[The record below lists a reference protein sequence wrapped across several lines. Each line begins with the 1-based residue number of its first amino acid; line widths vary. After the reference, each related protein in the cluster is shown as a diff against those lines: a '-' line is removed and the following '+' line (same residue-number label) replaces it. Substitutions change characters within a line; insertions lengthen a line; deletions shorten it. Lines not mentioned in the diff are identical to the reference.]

1 MKKTLSIILALV
13 IAISCMAVAGTTTAF
28 AETTTENITAIPTYK
43 TTSAFTQDVNMGKAT
58 LQATTT
64 ANEWSKTYSFTVS
77 DDAYV
82 LISYAYGKLADY
94 SWNHDAYFD
103 IYRDVLCTNKLDV
116 QTSVNNDRA
125 FFAKVAKGTYFIKTS
140 TNFDEE
146 DTFYLFLGKM
156 SKYTKFS
163 SLKYVKT
170 NANRTVT
177 YQLNTIDECQSVKAH
192 KTNYGFTGGFT
203 TRVCGNPVTLN
214 SKKQFNITYTDVDL
228 TSRDRNSYL
237 SVNYYDV
244 NGFEFDAYGL
254 CLNKYTAFV
263 AGVKNKTYTGKAVR
277 QSGLTVKAGYDPA
290 SYTLSY
296 KNNTKV
302 GTATMTITG
311 KGQTIGSVTK
321 TFRIN
326 PASIA
331 KASASVKGKTAT
343 IKWTKSKGA
352 KTYVVQKK
360 VGKTWKT
367 VKKTTGTSYKTSVPK
382 GKTYFRVYGTAT
394 VNKVAYNSAVKSV
407 TVNRKK

>member
-13 IAISCMAVAGTTTAF
+13 IAISCMAVAGTSTAF

-43 TTSAFTQDVNMGKAT
+43 TTSAFTQDVNLGKAT

-64 ANEWSKTYSFTVS
+64 ANDWSKTYSFTVS
-77 DDAYV
+77 DDAYI

-94 SWNHDAYFD
+94 SWTHDASFE

-116 QTSVNNDRA
+116 QTSENNDRA

-140 TNFDEE
+140 TNYDKE

-156 SKYTKFS
+156 SKTTKFGT
-163 SLKYVKT
+163 LKYVKT

-177 YQLNTIDECQSVKAH
+177 YQLNTIDECQSIKAH
-192 KTNYGFTGGFT
+192 TTNYGFTGGIT
-203 TRVCGNPVTLN
+203 TRVCGNPVTLD
-214 SKKQFNITYTDVDL
+214 SKKQFNITYTNNDK
-228 TSRDRNSYL
+228 NAYL
-237 SVNYYDV
+237 SVNFYDV
-244 NGFEFDAYGL
+244 NGYEFDAYGL
-254 CLNKYTAFV
+254 CLNKYTATV
-263 AGVKNKTYTGKAVR
+263 EGVKNKTYTGKAVR

-290 SYTLSY
+290 SYILSY

-302 GTATMTITG
+302 GTATMTVTG

-321 TFRIN
+321 TFKIN

-331 KASASVKGKTAT
+331 KASASVKGKKTT
-343 IKWTKSKGA
+343 IKWTKSNGA

-360 VGKTWKT
+360 VGKAWKT

>member
-13 IAISCMAVAGTTTAF
+13 IAISCMAVAGTSTAF

-43 TTSAFTQDVNMGKAT
+43 TTSAFTQDVNLGKAT

-64 ANEWSKTYSFTVS
+64 ANDWSKTYSFTVS
-77 DDAYV
+77 DDAYI

-94 SWNHDAYFD
+94 SWKHDASFE

-116 QTSVNNDRA
+116 QTSENNDRA

-140 TNFDEE
+140 TNYDKE

-156 SKYTKFS
+156 SKTTKFGT
-163 SLKYVKT
+163 LKYVKT

-192 KTNYGFTGGFT
+192 KTNYGFTGGLT
-203 TRVCGNPVTLN
+203 TRVCGNPVTLD
-214 SKKQFNITYTDVDL
+214 SKKQFNITYTNNDKDA
-228 TSRDRNSYL
+228 YL
-237 SVNYYDV
+237 SVNFYDV

-254 CLNKYTAFV
+254 CLNKYTATV
-263 AGVKNKTYTGKAVR
+263 EGVKNKTYTGKAVR

-290 SYTLSY
+290 SYILSY

-302 GTATMTITG
+302 GTATMTVTG

-331 KASASVKGKTAT
+331 KASASVKGKKAT
-343 IKWTKSKGA
+343 IKWTKSNGA

-360 VGKTWKT
+360 VGKAWKT

>member
-1 MKKTLSIILALV
+1 MKRTLSIILALV

-28 AETTTENITAIPTYK
+28 AGTTTKNITAIPTYK

-58 LQATTT
+58 LQEKTT
-64 ANEWSKTYSFTVS
+64 ANDWSKTYSFTVN
-77 DDAYV
+77 DDAYM
-82 LISYAYGKLADY
+82 LITYAYGKLADY
-94 SWNHDAYFD
+94 SWGEDHFA
-103 IYRDVLCTNKLDV
+103 IYRDVLCTNKLEV
-116 QTSVNNDRA
+116 QTSDNNERA
-125 FFAKVAKGTYFIKTS
+125 FFVKVSKGTYYIKTS
-140 TNFDEE
+140 TSYDEE

-156 SKYTKFS
+156 SKTTKFGT
-163 SLKYVKT
+163 LKYVKT

-177 YQLNTIDECQSVKAH
+177 YQLNTLDECQSIKAH

-203 TRVCGNPVTLN
+203 TRVCGNPVTLD
-214 SKKQFNITYTDVDL
+214 SKKQFSITYTNNDKDA
-228 TSRDRNSYL
+228 YL
-237 SVNYYDV
+237 SVNFYDV
-244 NGFEFDAYGL
+244 NGYEFDAYGL
-254 CLNKYTAFV
+254 CLNKYTATV
-263 AGVKNKTYTGKAVR
+263 EGIKNKTYTGKAVR

-290 SYTLSY
+290 SYILSY

-321 TFRIN
+321 AFRIN

-331 KASASVKGKTAT
+331 KASASVKGKKAT
-343 IKWTKSKGA
+343 IKWTKSNGA

-360 VGKTWKT
+360 VGKAWKT

>member
-13 IAISCMAVAGTTTAF
+13 IAISCMAVAGSTTAF
-28 AETTTENITAIPTYK
+28 AATTENITAIPIYK

-64 ANEWSKTYSFTVS
+64 ANDWSKTYSFTLN

-94 SWNHDAYFD
+94 SWTHDASFE

-116 QTSVNNDRA
+116 QTSENNDRT

-140 TNFDEE
+140 TNFDET

-156 SKYTKFS
+156 SKATKFC

-203 TRVCGNPVTLN
+203 TRVCGNPVTLD

-228 TSRDRNSYL
+228 TSNDRNSYL

-254 CLNKYTAFV
+254 CLNKYTATV
-263 AGVKNKTYTGKAVR
+263 EGVKNKTYTGKAVK

-290 SYTLSY
+290 SYILSY

-321 TFRIN
+321 TFKIN
-326 PASIA
+326 PSSIA
-331 KASASVKGKTAT
+331 KASASVKGKKAT
-343 IKWTKSKGA
+343 IKWTKSNGA

-360 VGKTWKT
+360 VGKAWKT
-367 VKKTTGTSYKTSVPK
+367 VKKTTGTSFKTSVPK

-394 VNKVAYNSAVKSV
+394 VNKVAYNSAVKSI